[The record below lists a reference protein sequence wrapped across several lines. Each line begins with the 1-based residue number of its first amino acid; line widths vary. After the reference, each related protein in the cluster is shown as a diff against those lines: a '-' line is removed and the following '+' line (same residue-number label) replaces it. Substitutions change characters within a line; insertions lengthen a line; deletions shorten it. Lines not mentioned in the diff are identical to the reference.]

1 MSLPVKSSTRSASAE
16 TLLPGEFTLS
26 QDDFR
31 RISQMIYA
39 DAGINLTEGKAALVY
54 ARLAKRLRA
63 LRMQAFRDYCD
74 LVASPEGHAERQEML
89 TALTTNVT
97 KFFREPHHFDHL
109 KAKMLPQFLQ
119 AGRGQ
124 RIRLWS
130 AACSTGQE
138 PYSIALTLLSA
149 WPEAAGHEV
158 KILATDIDRAVLATA
173 EAGVYSEEQLDGVS
187 IELRRRFFEPAG
199 GDRPHWRVNEAVRR
213 LVTFRQLNLIESW
226 PMQGQFQAIFCRNV
240 VIYFDEPTQQ
250 EIWRKFLP
258 RLTPEGA
265 LYIGHSERVTG
276 PAAEHVRSDGVS
288 TYRLLGDRKR

>member
-1 MSLPVKSSTRSASAE
+1 MSLPVKSSVRSQTAE

-26 QDDFR
+26 RDDFR

-39 DAGINLTEGKAALVY
+39 DAGINLNEGKAALVY

-74 LVASPEGHAERQEML
+74 LVASPEGADERQEML

-97 KFFREPHHFDHL
+97 KFFREPHHFEHL
-109 KAKMLPQFLQ
+109 KSRILAPLAQRGGG
-119 AGRGQ
+119 GRL
-124 RIRLWS
+124 RLWS

-138 PYSIALTLLSA
+138 PYSIAFTLLSV
-149 WPEAAGHEV
+149 WPEAAGRDV
-158 KILATDIDRAVLATA
+158 RILATDIDRTVLATA
-173 EAGVYSEEQLDGVS
+173 EAGIYGEEQLEGVNP
-187 IELRRRFFEPAG
+187 EMRRRFLEPYAG
-199 GDRPHWRVNEAVRR
+199 DKARWRVTDAVRR
-213 LVTFRQLNLIESW
+213 LITFRQLNLLENW
-226 PMQGQFQAIFCRNV
+226 PMQGQFQSIFCRNV
-240 VIYFDEPTQQ
+240 VIYFDEATQQ
-250 EIWRKFLP
+250 EVWRKFLP

-288 TYRLLGDRKR
+288 TYRLTGDRIR